1 MAEKELKKMSTPELV
16 EEINQ
21 ARGKSAKQLRKERL
35 SQIMVELTTVRK
47 EQDALPNELLHFA
60 LWRLLPDA
68 PDSDND
74 MNNFLQQEVAQY
86 FIDQHPFILKGGY
99 YESLDERRLLTIFK
113 MSTQCSS
120 LPNATRI
127 GLGVLAEIFVRYGH
141 LIGVPSEDL
150 YQFIRQMIPSQQSSN
165 FRDTALGVIATLV
178 GDLSYIYA

>member
-1 MAEKELKKMSTPELV
+1 MAEKDLKKMTTTELI
-16 EEINQ
+16 EEIDQ
-21 ARGKSAKQLRKERL
+21 ARGKSGKLLSKDRL
-35 SQIMVELTTVRK
+35 SQIMAEITVTRK
-47 EQDALPNELLHFA
+47 AQDALSNEILHFA
-60 LWRLLPDA
+60 LWHMLPNA
-68 PDSDND
+68 PDSENGIDS
-74 MNNFLQQEVAQY
+74 FLQQEVAQF

-150 YQFIRQMIPSQQSSN
+150 YQFIRQMIPSQSSN
-165 FRDTALGVIATLV
+165 LFRDTALGVIATLV